1 MWGASVRGGSK
12 SVSDTLATS
21 TPHCAPGSTTPGRER
36 WRTCRCADMGSSSVD
51 VLRAG
56 GARRRVRLQTTRG
69 GPWLKCPLPLRKAH
83 LLTPGS
89 RLCALWAGWSRTR
102 MTLSRPVAGRVLHGT
117 DPCCAQGSV
126 PALHTR
132 PHPPWPCLTPPA
144 FPHPSFSVL
153 LILLTAP
160 LHAPRRG
167 ASFALKTRRNANAL

>member
-69 GPWLKCPLPLRKAH
+69 GALVEVPTAAAQSSPLDAWLPAMRPLGWLESHEDDFVA
-83 LLTPGS
+83 PGG
-89 RLCALWAGWSRTR
+89 RTCAPRNRS
-102 MTLSRPVAGRVLHGT
+102 
-117 DPCCAQGSV
+117 CAQGSV